1 MRKLPSKLAS
11 KLYGAAELIADRGL
25 DATKIEDIAEAT
37 GIPKATLYYRQER
50 GPGPQRVETFSWP
63 PAGTATWP
71 LTPLDRACGKSSA
84 GAGLLNEGA
93 QP

>member
-37 GIPKATLYYRQER
+37 GIPKATLYYHLEGKNAVLDRRGWRPSVGHRR
-50 GPGPQRVETFSWP
+50 GPQLGR
-63 PAGTATWP
+63 
-71 LTPLDRACGKSSA
+71 
-84 GAGLLNEGA
+84 
-93 QP
+93 